1 MQTAMWYDYIWY
13 SFIFHN
19 NQFTWQ
25 VNQPSHFLTR
35 VSLQELFALPLSQ
48 GGCTIH
54 KTLGSFYLFNYWTHS
69 LRKKRATGPWGMR
82 GAVSSFVGD
91 NKRQSVNRADGWGGR
106 KAKVWETREF
116 FSLPL
121 CRLCHKLDFLCNSF
135 KSFLYSS
142 LKPMQCGPP
151 GMKYKENKMDSYLNL
166 DLSFIFYK
174 NTTI

>member
-1 MQTAMWYDYIWY
+1 MKTSWWQQCDMTTFD

-48 GGCTIH
+48 GGYTIH

-91 NKRQSVNRADGWGGR
+91 NKRQSVKRADGGEKR
-106 KAKVWETREF
+106 KAKVGETREF

-121 CRLCHKLDFLCNSF
+121 CRLCHKLNFLCE
-135 KSFLYSS
+135 SFLYSS

-166 DLSFIFYK
+166 DLSCIFYK